1 MFLNASI
8 KRARTF
14 VLTVTAAALCVL
26 PAVFADGCREG
37 ARRGLEL
44 SLGVLVPSLFPLM
57 AATNLFVKVGACARL
72 GKLLRRPARVLFGV
86 SGSMAPV
93 LLLSLLGGYPVGA
106 VGIAAL
112 RRQGAVSEQEARRA
126 APVDVCAGPGFVMGF
141 VGTAV
146 YHSAVIGRILLAA
159 QVASVL
165 LTGIL
170 ARLIIPKKNN
180 GSGAEHLPAPLP
192 LDRAL
197 VEAVTEAARGMG
209 IIGAFVTAFAALTGL
224 LKQLLGDG
232 TALDAAYLL
241 LEVCTAVTRLADKAP
256 VALIAFAVGFGGI
269 CVHCQI
275 FAALGEVKVNKLLFF
290 LFRIMQ
296 GLLTALL
303 TSLGLRLT
311 PQTATVFSTVSPGA
325 AVYGG
330 SVLSGAILL
339 GVALCFFIS
348 VKQSAQQQ

>member
-14 VLTVTAAALCVL
+14 VMTVTAAALCVL

-72 GKLLRRPARVLFGV
+72 GRLLRRPARVLFGV

-126 APVDVCAGPGFVMGF
+126 ALVAVCAGPGFVMGF

-165 LTGIL
+165 LTSIL
-170 ARLIIPKKNN
+170 ARLIIPIKNN
-180 GSGAEHLPAPLP
+180 GSDAERLPAPLP
-192 LDRAL
+192 LGRAL
-197 VEAVTEAARGMG
+197 VEAVTDAARGMG

-224 LKQLLGDG
+224 LEQLLGDR

-241 LEVCTAVTRLADKAP
+241 LAVCTAGKAP
-256 VALIAFAVGFGGI
+256 VALVAFAVGFGGI